1 MMVLILAQRELRTL
15 FLSPLAWSILAVV
28 QFILALLF
36 AVNLEDFLIN
46 QQQQLHLYPIPVG
59 VTDFVVVPT
68 YHAAA
73 FIMMFTIPLITMRV
87 ISEEKRNNSLALLF
101 SAPLSMTEIVLGK
114 YLGMVGFLGITML
127 VFSLMPLSLLF
138 AGNLNWG
145 LFASAFLGTFLM
157 ISACTAIG
165 VFMSSL
171 TKQPT
176 IAAIST
182 FGAILLLWILYMAG
196 SNTNTEAFNFFAYVS
211 ILEHLQQFE
220 RGIFSTSD
228 FVYYLLVI
236 TIFVVAS
243 IRRLDGDRL
252 QR

>member
-1 MMVLILAQRELRTL
+1 MIFTIAARELRSL
-15 FLSPLAWSILAVV
+15 FLSPLAWTIIAVV
-28 QFILALLF
+28 HFILAWLF
-36 AVNLEDFLIN
+36 AVGLQDFLIN
-46 QQQQLHLYPIPVG
+46 QQQRLHLYSMPLG

-87 ISEEKRNNSLALLF
+87 ISEEKRSNSLALLF
-101 SAPLSMTEIVLGK
+101 SAPLSMTEIVIGK
-114 YLGMVGFLGITML
+114 YLGVIGFLGITML
-127 VFSLMPLSLLF
+127 VFTIMPLSLLF
-138 AGNLNWG
+138 AGSLDWG

-157 ISACTAIG
+157 VSACAAIG

-176 IAAIST
+176 IAAMST

-196 SNTNTEAFNFFAYVS
+196 SNAGTETFNFFAYIS
-211 ILEHLQQFE
+211 MLEHLQQFE

-236 TIFVVAS
+236 TIFIVAS

>member
-1 MMVLILAQRELRTL
+1 MIFTIAARELRSL
-15 FLSPLAWSILAVV
+15 FLSPLAWAIIGVV
-28 QFILALLF
+28 QFILAWLF
-36 AVNLEDFLIN
+36 AASFQDFLIN
-46 QQQQLHLYPIPVG
+46 QQPRLHLYSIPVG

-73 FIMMFTIPLITMRV
+73 FIMMFTIPLITMRI
-87 ISEEKRNNSLALLF
+87 ISEEKRSNSLALLF

-114 YLGMVGFLGITML
+114 YLGVVGFLAVMTLIY
-127 VFSLMPLSLLF
+127 SLMPLSILF
-138 AGNLNWG
+138 AGSLDWG
-145 LFASAFLGTFLM
+145 LFASALIGSFIM
-157 ISACTAIG
+157 VSACAAIG

-171 TKQPT
+171 TAQPT

-196 SNTNTEAFNFFAYVS
+196 GNSNTETFNVLSYLS
-211 ILEHLQQFE
+211 ILNHLQAFE
-220 RGIFSTSD
+220 RGIFNTSD
-228 FVYYLLVI
+228 FIYYLLVI
-236 TIFVVAS
+236 SIFIVLS